1 MSAPNDAVWYISRDG
16 QRAGP
21 FTNDEFTGF
30 EEAGR
35 LRPTDQ
41 VWQPG
46 MQSWVAYSDHDARQ
60 VAGRLVDRDPPR
72 ASPNT
77 DGETCAICLMMRR
90 ATQAFA
96 SGLMAA
102 LGSASAYLGKMRTPA
117 ASLGTR
123 ASLEPAPSK
132 AGGETVRPSADPPPA
147 LTRHSLFG
155 QKESGVR
162 SFSIASVFERPDTGL
177 IDYES
182 KNNRDGVTPVVVS
195 DAVAE
200 PSRPSLSAP
209 RLVSEGQAAADI
221 GLELATFRTWV
232 ANGRL
237 PRALPGCGKYD
248 MKAIHLALDHMS
260 GIGSREVS
268 SNGLLDRF
276 ARPTP

>member
-1 MSAPNDAVWYISRDG
+1 VSAPNDAVWYISRDG

-21 FTNDEFTGF
+21 FTNDEFAGF

-60 VAGRLVDRDPPR
+60 VAGRLVERDPSR
-72 ASPNT
+72 SSPNT
-77 DGETCAICLMMRR
+77 DGETCAICLMMWR

-102 LGSASAYLGKMRTPA
+102 LGSASAYLGKMRTSA
-117 ASLGTR
+117 ASPGTHG
-123 ASLEPAPSK
+123 SLEPAPSK
-132 AGGETVRPSADPPPA
+132 ASGETARPSADPPPA
-147 LTRHSLFG
+147 LTRHFG
-155 QKESGVR
+155 PKEPSVR

-177 IDYES
+177 IDHES
-182 KNNRDGVTPVVVS
+182 RHNRDGVTPVVVS

-200 PSRPSLSAP
+200 PSRPSLSTP

-232 ANGRL
+232 ADGRL

-260 GIGSREVS
+260 GIASREVS
-268 SNGLLDRF
+268 SNVLLDRL
-276 ARPTP
+276 A